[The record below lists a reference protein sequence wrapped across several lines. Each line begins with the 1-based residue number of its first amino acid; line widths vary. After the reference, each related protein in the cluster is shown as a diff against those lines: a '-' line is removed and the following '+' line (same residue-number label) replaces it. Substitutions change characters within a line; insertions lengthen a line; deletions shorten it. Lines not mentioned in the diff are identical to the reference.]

1 MAEIYENEE
10 SDGLDIQR
18 YFDIVRRRHLYFLIP
33 LLLGWLLVWGASFAL
48 HSRYKSSTLI
58 LVEGSTMPRNYVV
71 PNVSDDLQDRLQSI
85 MQQILSRTRLL
96 FIVNKLDLYRGKN
109 DHMTPDDMVNQM
121 RKDIGVELI
130 HDSQGSGITAF
141 RISYSADNPHVA
153 QEVTRELTNLF
164 ITANLKVRQ
173 QESEDTTDFL
183 QGQLES
189 ARSALADQEEKV
201 RQFEAAH
208 EGELPTQ
215 QESNLQILAGLQA
228 QLQSEQDSL
237 NNANQQRAMDEA
249 LLAQYRAAHGP
260 ARTENGIPLDLAA
273 VDQQLEKLRAQLADL
288 RSRYTDSYPDV
299 QTVKNQ
305 IARTEVQREQVLAA
319 EKTKAKAAKQADE
332 GAGAHDTTEGVPSA
346 EMVQLQ
352 GQLQA
357 NQLEINSR
365 EQAITALKDRINSY
379 QARLDATPA
388 SEQQL
393 ADLTRGYDQSKA
405 NYDDLL
411 KKKEESQMATSME
424 EMQQGERFTILD
436 PPSLP
441 VKPDFPNRL
450 KFCAMGLGF
459 GFALGLITVA
469 GFEFFDDRLHTEHQI
484 KDLLPVPVISEIP
497 VIASAEDEQSD
508 KRRILLGW
516 ATAAVVVVTILAGA
530 AVSYLHD

>member
-1 MAEIYENEE
+1 MAEVYETEE

-18 YFDIVRRRHLYFLIP
+18 YIDVVRRRHLYFLIP
-33 LLLGWLLVWGASFAL
+33 LLLGWLVVWGASFAL
-48 HSRYKSSTLI
+48 QTRYKSSTLI

-96 FIVNKLDLYRGKN
+96 FIINKLNLYRGKN
-109 DHMTPDDMVNQM
+109 DHKTPDDMVNQM

-130 HDSQGSGITAF
+130 RDSQGSGITAF
-141 RISYSADNPHVA
+141 RISYSAHDPHVA
-153 QEVTRELTNLF
+153 QKVTRELTNLF

-183 QGQLES
+183 EGQLES
-189 ARSALADQEEKV
+189 ARSALAGQEEKV

-228 QLQSEQDSL
+228 QLQNEQDSL
-237 NNANQQRAMDEA
+237 NNANQQRALNEA
-249 LLAQYRAAHGP
+249 LLGQYRAARGP
-260 ARTENGIPLDLAA
+260 ARTENGVPIDIAA
-273 VDQQLEKLRAQLADL
+273 VDQQLEKLRAKLADL

-305 IARTEVQREQVLAA
+305 IARTEVQREQVVAA
-319 EKTKAKAAKQADE
+319 DKAKAKAAKPGDE
-332 GAGAHDTTEGVPSA
+332 GAGSHDATGVPSP
-346 EMVQLQ
+346 EMAQLQ

-357 NQLEINSR
+357 NHLEINSR

-436 PPSLP
+436 PPSFP
-441 VKPDFPNRL
+441 MKPDFPNRL

-459 GFALGLITVA
+459 GFALGLITVV
-469 GFEFFDDRLHTEHQI
+469 GFEFLDGRLHTDKQI
-484 KDLLPVPVISEIP
+484 RELLPVPVISEIP
-497 VIASAEDEQSD
+497 VIASAEDERSN
-508 KRRILLGW
+508 KRRVFLGW
-516 ATAAVVVVTILAGA
+516 ATTAVVVVTILAGA